1 MPSPCRRHASR
12 APKTTCK
19 LCPVRATALIPRPP
33 SHILGAT
40 HVSAMCCRGAA
51 VRRPRAAKARLLGAS
66 PSFVG
71 IPFGFVPGLG
81 AARVRC
87 LVSLRASLLPAFFRT
102 SIASLPTGFCCGAVS
117 ASLLVVSGLAFVF
130 PSVPAGRS
138 DPLASEARGGA
149 GHVRRP
155 LSFCPAFASS
165 RSPKQSGRSV
175 RCPLC
180 GSSCLRR
187 VQCRGAAFVGRL
199 PARRHLFFV
208 CDPAVSFEMRSPAT
222 PAHALRSL
230 LVPALLLA
238 RGACSS
244 SGCTSRLLR
253 RPAFCFQDTPFCY
266 AFGDAFR
273 QLPQRLFARR
283 GRRPV
288 VPLSI
293 PWLAVLG
300 RGVPQAARQRSC
312 GSQVPARA
320 LCRVACLMARPP
332 RRRARHTLQALCC
345 RLALRTPLR
354 PLPFSLPC
362 ICGARRHAMRGP
374 ADDGCA
380 AGPQAWARTRIAA
393 GADPVTAP
401 CGGRQ
406 SVAWRERKAA
416 RRCLGTVARA
426 FAQGSARDRGG
437 FRWPEGGA
445 RRMLA
450 AALSQHRDAWR
461 TTHTET
467 ASRKTPGAAGA
478 RTRER

>member
-1 MPSPCRRHASR
+1 
-12 APKTTCK
+12 
-19 LCPVRATALIPRPP
+19 
-33 SHILGAT
+33 
-40 HVSAMCCRGAA
+40 
-51 VRRPRAAKARLLGAS
+51 
-66 PSFVG
+66 
-71 IPFGFVPGLG
+71 
-81 AARVRC
+81 
-87 LVSLRASLLPAFFRT
+87 
-102 SIASLPTGFCCGAVS
+102 
-117 ASLLVVSGLAFVF
+117 
-130 PSVPAGRS
+130 
-138 DPLASEARGGA
+138 
-149 GHVRRP
+149 
-155 LSFCPAFASS
+155 
-165 RSPKQSGRSV
+165 
-175 RCPLC
+175 
-180 GSSCLRR
+180 
-187 VQCRGAAFVGRL
+187 
-199 PARRHLFFV
+199 
-208 CDPAVSFEMRSPAT
+208 MRSPAT

-300 RGVPQAARQRSC
+300 RVCPQAARANTAAGRRCQRAPSAA
-312 GSQVPARA
+312 SLV
-320 LCRVACLMARPP
+320 LMARPP

-362 ICGARRHAMRGP
+362 ICGARRHAMRGRP
-374 ADDGCA
+374 TMAALLARKLGHAHASRRGPTLSQRRAGDD
-380 AGPQAWARTRIAA
+380 
-393 GADPVTAP
+393 TA
-401 CGGRQ
+401 
-406 SVAWRERKAA
+406 SFAWRERKAA

-450 AALSQHRDAWR
+450 AALSQHRDAWQ
-461 TTHTET
+461 THTHRNCVTEDTGSGRCAEQRTLRRPVRAATRVAGSLCREAASHCARQRSCGQAQDATHARTALTVTRPCLLALPPVVRRTLWGKGRRHGNGVVCVRQLGAGT
-467 ASRKTPGAAGA
+467 ASSDMAPR
-478 RTRER
+478 